1 MERKNLSTVN
11 MKTSDL
17 LLPKT
22 FMPSTLYTVY
32 QFMSPS
38 QTNDQSPIQV
48 YAHYINK
55 PNHPIPI
62 SKNLQP
68 QI

>member
-1 MERKNLSTVN
+1 

-17 LLPKT
+17 VLPKT
-22 FMPSTLYTVY
+22 SIPNFMPSTLYTVY

-48 YAHYINK
+48 YARYINK
-55 PNHPIPI
+55 PNHSIPI